1 MKRNKRLKIWD
12 TIVNHVINNKKEY
25 ILVTLLFL
33 VGIFLGVMFINNSEE
48 SQLTEITNY
57 MQQFIEKLK
66 NTQNLETSTLL
77 KTTIMQNIVLA
88 ITLWFFGTTVI
99 GIPIVFGIIMYKGF
113 CLGYTIATV
122 IATLGTGKGI
132 IFILIA
138 LILQNII
145 LIPAILAIG
154 VSGFKLYKSIVKD
167 RNKENIK
174 VEVLRHT
181 IFSVIMLCF
190 LCISAMV
197 EILISTNILK
207 NFIKY
212 FSKTFYLEQNAP

>member
-33 VGIFLGVMFINNSEE
+33 VGIFLGVMFINNSKET
-48 SQLTEITNY
+48 QLTEITNY

-174 VEVLRHT
+174 VEICSKCHPFFTGKQKLVDTGGRVDRFKRR
-181 IFSVIMLCF
+181 FS
-190 LCISAMV
+190 
-197 EILISTNILK
+197 NK
-207 NFIKY
+207 KD
-212 FSKTFYLEQNAP
+212 

>member
-33 VGIFLGVMFINNSEE
+33 VGIFLGVMFINNSKET
-48 SQLTEITNY
+48 QLTEITNY
-57 MQQFIEKLK
+57 MQKFIEKLK

-132 IFILIA
+132 MFILIA

-212 FSKTFYLEQNAP
+212 F

>member
-66 NTQNLETSTLL
+66 NTQSLETSTLL
-77 KTTIMQNIVLA
+77 KTTIMQNIILA

-212 FSKTFYLEQNAP
+212 F

>member
-66 NTQNLETSTLL
+66 NTQNLEASTLL

-212 FSKTFYLEQNAP
+212 F

>member
-12 TIVNHVINNKKEY
+12 TILNHVINNKKEY

-33 VGIFLGVMFINNSEE
+33 VGIFLGVLFINNSEE

-99 GIPIVFGIIMYKGF
+99 GIPIVFGLIMYKGF

-132 IFILIA
+132 MFILIA

-181 IFSVIMLCF
+181 IFSVIMLCC

-212 FSKTFYLEQNAP
+212 F